1 MQHRTQEQL
10 NKLPDAKRSET
21 NEKHFAKVE
30 RFGDTV
36 NGLIAQTS
44 DTPDLE
50 SCITD
55 KQLERFGIRASSNY
69 PSNSVYRTR

>member
-10 NKLPDAKRSET
+10 NKLPDAKRSKTDEMLQIMQRQGNET

-50 SCITD
+50 HVFTHSTNV
-55 KQLERFGIRASSNY
+55 LEGS
-69 PSNSVYRTR
+69 